1 MTVVTAAMGLK
12 YWIFDSFSP
21 RLMSR
26 CPCPPSKLLLTMK
39 MPPKVTPGGLIYLG
53 LLNTA

>member
-1 MTVVTAAMGLK
+1 MTAVTAAMGLK